1 MGSLQFIHEG
11 ARTAQIPSAGRQN
24 LRGTNLPPPF
34 LGLLLSLAV
43 LGLFSRSSE
52 WGNHLYRAPSATRS
66 EPCNGKNPLVCVY
79 WFPPQPLFLVFYVV
93 SPSLV
98 LFPLR
103 GCHSLSLSQTL
114 MCVPLVLA
122 EGWACA
128 HEEKSKSTLP
138 PLPSHIFGLLEWEL
152 IFSW

>member
-52 WGNHLYRAPSATRS
+52 WGNYLYRAPSATRS
-66 EPCNGKNPLVCVY
+66 EPCNGKK
-79 WFPPQPLFLVFYVV
+79 PLFVCTGFLHGFF
-93 SPSLV
+93 SWCFMWFQPSLV

-103 GCHSLSLSQTL
+103 GCHSLSLSHRHS
-114 MCVPLVLA
+114 CVCLWCWLRVGLVLMK
-122 EGWACA
+122 
-128 HEEKSKSTLP
+128 KSSN
-138 PLPSHIFGLLEWEL
+138 PLFLLSPVTYL
-152 IFSW
+152 DF